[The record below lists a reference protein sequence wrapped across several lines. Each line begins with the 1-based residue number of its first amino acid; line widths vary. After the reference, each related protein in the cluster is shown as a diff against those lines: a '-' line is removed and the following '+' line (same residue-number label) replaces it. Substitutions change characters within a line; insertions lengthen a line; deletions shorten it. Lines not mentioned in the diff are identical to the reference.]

1 MDYLFAL
8 QNIREAA
15 PSFIN
20 YFFLF
25 ISEITLYLGA
35 LIAANFYWSIN
46 KDDGA
51 YILMGYAGAFS
62 VNEFIKNLACVNRP
76 WILDSRLHIDP
87 VAKGSATGYSF
98 PSGHTTIATSF
109 FGGLALTQ
117 RKKKGLSIF
126 FLVLILLV
134 AFSRNWLGAH
144 TLKDVLVAICHT
156 SLMICLV
163 CVLRYSLAKNPAKDT
178 LVMALALVIS
188 ITFLII
194 LCVKKYPMQYDA
206 AGNLLVDPKK
216 MLEEAFKSTGTA
228 TGFFLGWWME
238 RHLVNFEIPDNT
250 KKRVLRSVIGS
261 LILLLWLFLIS
272 KTLKFLGAYTYYF
285 IKYFVTFFFM
295 MYIYPLLFS
304 SIAKVY
310 KYV

>member
-8 QNIREAA
+8 QTIREAA

-25 ISEITLYLGA
+25 ISEISLYLGA
-35 LIAANFYWSIN
+35 ILAANLYWSVN

-62 VNEFIKNLACVNRP
+62 VNEFIKNLFCINRP

-87 VAKGSATGYSF
+87 VAKTSATGYSF

-109 FGGLALTQ
+109 FGGFALNQ
-117 RKKKGLSIF
+117 RKRKGLAIF
-126 FLVLILLV
+126 FLVMILLV

-156 SLMICLV
+156 ALMLCLV
-163 CVLRYSLAKNPAKDT
+163 CLIRYFLAKNPSKDT
-178 LVMALALVIS
+178 LVMVLALCIS
-188 ITFLII
+188 VLFLII
-194 LCVKKYPMQYDA
+194 LCVKKYPLQYDE

-238 RHLVNFEIPDNT
+238 RHFVKFEIDVSVKT
-250 KKRVLRSVIGS
+250 KVIRDLVGT
-261 LILLLWLFLIS
+261 LILLSWLFLVS
-272 KTLKFLGAYTYYF
+272 KCFKFLGAYAYYF
-285 IKYFVTFFFM
+285 IKYFFTFFFM
-295 MYIYPLLFS
+295 MYIYPLIFS
-304 SIAKVY
+304 AIAKVH
-310 KYV
+310 K